1 MSPESYRSTNPAGAK
16 AMIEDAHVY
25 VDVRTV
31 EEFDAG
37 HVPGAYN
44 VPILFRSPMGM
55 EPNPDFA
62 ATVTRH
68 FPKDAKIVFG

>member
-1 MSPESYRSTNPAGAK
+1 MSHETITPP
-16 AMIEDAHVY
+16 DAQTRVAEGWTY

-55 EPNPDFA
+55 EPNPEFT